1 MSGEEV
7 LGSSCPLQPHLSLQG
22 HLGRRN
28 LRWLELFPSH
38 ARGREP
44 VGLPLP
50 GDGLLPDVKGRAHLT
65 LRPAECLPVV
75 AARAGC

>member
-7 LGSSCPLQPHLSLQG
+7 FGSSCPLRPRLSLQG

-44 VGLPLP
+44 VKLSPP
-50 GDGLLPDVKGRAHLT
+50 GGGLLPDVKGRAHLT
-65 LRPAECLPVV
+65 LGPAAYLPVV
-75 AARAGC
+75 AVHAGC